1 MARIVM
7 ISFNPEE
14 QNALIEAMRKYLNEE
29 KPSISEKVLIK
40 ELYDRIKV
48 ARLKSEEEL
57 SGGG

>member
-1 MARIVM
+1 M